1 MVNFWRWLSDRH
13 GRPRRMLTWMFE
25 GTVIRL
31 WACLHDIVQ
40 VRSSVLTELCQGLS
54 HTRMGFQAFVL
65 ERYFTVQL
73 YYSVVPR
80 PTLPSLIGRKGSSP
94 LRSRNC
100 HRPIHVIMHVQPGAM
115 KMVLWRHWM
124 HVTHVHPV
132 TSENQFRCTRLYVY
146 WKERVTLIL
155 FVKVLAH
162 GRHPFSNHDNKH
174 TFCNDG
180 LYFGHVSFLSG
191 FFEFCR
197 KSRPRLRL
205 LGVHLRSPAKKKVIH
220 VRGVFRIGFRDSGNP
235 SKKKKKKTIAW
246 RRAPRP
252 APARILKVM

>member
-1 MVNFWRWLSDRH
+1 MISCKSGPQSWQNFARGCLTPEWASRH
-13 GRPRRMLTWMFE
+13 LFWK
-25 GTVIRL
+25 
-31 WACLHDIVQ
+31 DI
-40 VRSSVLTELCQGLS
+40 S
-54 HTRMGFQAFVL
+54 
-65 ERYFTVQL
+65 L

-94 LRSRNC
+94 LRSWNC

-132 TSENQFRCTRLYVY
+132 TSENQYRYTRLYVY

-191 FFEFCR
+191 FFEICR
-197 KSRPRLRL
+197 RGRPRLRL
-205 LGVHLRSPAKKKVIH
+205 LSVPVGSPAKKKVMH
-220 VRGVFRIGFRDSGNP
+220 AVFVEVEPQCGN
-235 SKKKKKKTIAW
+235 
-246 RRAPRP
+246 
-252 APARILKVM
+252 V